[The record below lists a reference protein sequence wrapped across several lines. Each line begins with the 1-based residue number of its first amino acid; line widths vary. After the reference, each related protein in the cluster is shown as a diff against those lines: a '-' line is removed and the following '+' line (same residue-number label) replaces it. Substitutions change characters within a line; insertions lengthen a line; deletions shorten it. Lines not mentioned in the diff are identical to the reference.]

1 MSEEKAVKK
10 IKIEISSW
18 WTGKILFSGEYTNQ
32 RECVEDAVNKNTD
45 LHRARLDGA
54 RLDGARL
61 DGARL
66 DGASLDGARLDGASL
81 DSAMLDGASLVGAM
95 LDHASLNGAS
105 LVGAS
110 LVGASL
116 VRASLV
122 GASLVGASLDRASL
136 DRARGLERFP
146 IQIGGHK
153 HWLITT
159 QDGWLKIGC
168 CVYTFDEWRR
178 HGEKI
183 GKAEG
188 YTALDIEIYKLHI
201 KHIEKISRLLW
212 NQKRLEENANA

>member
-32 RECVEDAVNKNTD
+32 RECVEDAVRKETD
-45 LHRARLDGA
+45 LHRASLDGASLDRARLDGA
-54 RLDGARL
+54 RLVGASL
-61 DGARL
+61 VGASL
-66 DGASLDGARLDGASL
+66 DGASLDGARL
-81 DSAMLDGASLVGAM
+81 V
-95 LDHASLNGAS
+95 GAS

-116 VRASLV
+116 V
-122 GASLVGASLDRASL
+122 GASLDGASL
-136 DRARGLERFP
+136 DGARLVGARGLERFP

-159 QDGWLKIGC
+159 QDGRLQIGC
-168 CVYTFDEWRR
+168 HVHAFDEWRR
-178 HGEKI
+178 HAEKI

-188 YTALDIEIYKLHI
+188 YTALDVEMYKLHI
-201 KHIEKISRLLW
+201 EHIEKISRLLW
-212 NQKRLEENANA
+212 NQEKAEKAAS